1 LLSAPAHPP
10 TPLSSHH
17 YTAPSTRPR
26 LAPLTVGGRAD
37 VVSAVIARVVGALSA
52 VRERGGA
59 GRRVRQRTQ
68 EAIEEEHLRPTVGN
82 AFGSGP
88 SACAHDKSLSFL
100 TMVSLRK
107 KRSAIFFTPFTT
119 NFAFYCR
126 AHRRTGVGRTKA
138 RGEAEPRRTSSPWCW
153 VATFRPPCNMIMQ
166 Q

>member
-1 LLSAPAHPP
+1 MLSAPAHPP

-100 TMVSLRK
+100 
-107 KRSAIFFTPFTT
+107 
-119 NFAFYCR
+119 
-126 AHRRTGVGRTKA
+126 
-138 RGEAEPRRTSSPWCW
+138 SPWCLFVKREAQFFLRRLLRTLPSTAVHTAGPVW
-153 VATFRPPCNMIMQ
+153 AGPRRGGRLSHAVHHRHGAGSQLSGLPAT
-166 Q
+166 

>member
-1 LLSAPAHPP
+1 MVSLLSAPAHPP

-107 KRSAIFFTPFTT
+107 KRSAIFL
-119 NFAFYCR
+119 
-126 AHRRTGVGRTKA
+126 RRLLRTLPSTA
-138 RGEAEPRRTSSPWCW
+138 VHTAGPVWAGPRRGGGLSHAVHHRHGAGSQLSGLP
-153 VATFRPPCNMIMQ
+153 AT
-166 Q
+166 